1 MQVMQGCSSSQ
12 RVGKQKVLRSRLPL
26 ALDGEG
32 ADDVK

>member
-1 MQVMQGCSSSQ
+1 MLVMQGCGSSQ
-12 RVGKQKVLRSRLPL
+12 RIGIQKVLRSAL